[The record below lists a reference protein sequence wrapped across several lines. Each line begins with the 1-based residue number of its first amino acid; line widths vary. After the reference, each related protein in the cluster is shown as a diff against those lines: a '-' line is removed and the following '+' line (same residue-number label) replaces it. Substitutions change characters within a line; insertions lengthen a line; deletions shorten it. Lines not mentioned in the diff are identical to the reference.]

1 MGATVAR
8 GATVSTRA
16 TVATEATVPTAED
29 RPEIRVL
36 LVDDHALIR
45 TGNSLVLASTDDITV
60 VGEAA
65 TGEEAVALAGTLRPD
80 VVLMDVRM
88 PGIGGIEA
96 TRLITGAHTGTKVVV
111 LTTFDLDVY
120 AFESLRAGASAFL
133 LKSATSAELTDA
145 IRTVAAGDAVLAPR
159 VTGRLIEA
167 HIAGPDRADGGRH
180 LRTLL
185 SPREYDVFLGIA
197 QGLSNPEIAARLT
210 LALPTIKTH
219 VNRILAK
226 LGARDRVHLVIRAYE
241 HGIAPGTNPNN

>member
-1 MGATVAR
+1 M
-8 GATVSTRA
+8 
-16 TVATEATVPTAED
+16 AEP
-29 RPEIRVL
+29 RPPIRVL

-45 TGNSLVLASTDDITV
+45 TGNSLVLAATDDIAV
-60 VGEAA
+60 VGEAG
-65 TGEEAVALAGTLRPD
+65 TGEEAVALARTLRPD

-96 TRLITGAHTGTKVVV
+96 TRRITGAVPGTRVVV
-111 LTTFDLDVY
+111 LTTFDLDAY

-133 LKSATSAELTDA
+133 LKSATPAELTDA

-167 HIAGPDRADGGRH
+167 HVATLDRADTAPRA
-180 LRTLL
+180 LL

-197 QGLSNPEIAARLT
+197 RGLSNPEIAAELT

-226 LGARDRVHLVIRAYE
+226 LGARDRVHLVILAYQ
-241 HGIAPGTNPNN
+241 HGIARTG